1 MHLYYTLSWNYG
13 AICAGEVGGFEV
25 GFSDSAEPTVRY
37 HPDRSVV
44 LTSIRNPDEGQ
55 WKAGSLTGAVAS

>member
-1 MHLYYTLSWNYG
+1 MALPETNGVDS
-13 AICAGEVGGFEV
+13 
-25 GFSDSAEPTVRY
+25 GFSDSEEPTVRY

-44 LTSIRNPDEGQ
+44 LTSTRYPGEGQ

>member
-1 MHLYYTLSWNYG
+1 MS
-13 AICAGEVGGFEV
+13 